1 MHALKA
7 ANILRLLMKHEVEQ
21 MIYVCDAC
29 HFLFKRVGEPE
40 QCPDCGKYSIR
51 TANEEEI
58 AEFLN
63 RRPEEEMPAM
73 NVKNEY

>member
-1 MHALKA
+1 
-7 ANILRLLMKHEVEQ
+7 

-63 RRPEEEMPAM
+63 RKPEEEFAARKV
-73 NVKNEY
+73 NDEQ